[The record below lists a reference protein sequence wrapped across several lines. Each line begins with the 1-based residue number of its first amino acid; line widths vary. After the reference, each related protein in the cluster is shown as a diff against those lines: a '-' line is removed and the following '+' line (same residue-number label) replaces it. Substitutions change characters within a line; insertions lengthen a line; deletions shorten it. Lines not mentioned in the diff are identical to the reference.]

1 MVDLHCHILPGV
13 DDGSQSLSQ
22 SLAMASLA
30 IQGGTDTIVA
40 TPHCGLPGGQG
51 NFWGPEMK
59 ERFRALVQALKEAE
73 LPLRLLPGMEFFG
86 GSDLKELWQHGN
98 LLPLAGSQYLLTEF
112 YFDESLSYMEEVFEQ
127 AVSCGLTPVAAH
139 PERYQAVQQQPERI
153 EAWFRRGYIIQLNK
167 GSILGDLG
175 SRAEQTAWELLS
187 HGLAHAVA
195 SDAHSHLRR
204 TPDMSRVRK
213 LLDGELGRDYTSLL
227 LEENPR
233 RITQNRPVA
242 RELPDR

>member
-1 MVDLHCHILPGV
+1 MVDLHCHILPQV

-30 IQGGTDTIVA
+30 VESGTDTIVA
-40 TPHCGLPGGQG
+40 TPHCGLPGGSG
-51 NFWGPEMK
+51 NFWSPDMK
-59 ERFRALVQALKEAE
+59 EKFRALALALREAE

-86 GSDLKELWQHGN
+86 GSDLRDLWREGK
-98 LLPLAGSQYLLTEF
+98 LLPLAGSRYLLTEF
-112 YFDESLSYMEEVFEQ
+112 YFDESLSYMEEVFKQ

-139 PERYQAVQQQPERI
+139 PERYQAVQRQPERI
-153 EAWFRRGYIIQLNK
+153 EDWFRQGYIIQLNK

-175 SRAEQTAWELLS
+175 SHAEGTAWELLS

-204 TPDMSRVRK
+204 TPDMGRVRR
-213 LLDGELGRDYTSLL
+213 LLEGELGRGYTALL
-227 LEENPR
+227 LEGNPR
-233 RITQNRPVA
+233 RIIENRPVA
-242 RELPDR
+242 RELPD